1 MIVSIRNSG
10 QETAW
15 HVVCKA
21 CGQNNMAESHDSL
34 EMALKLRNW

>member
-1 MIVSIRNSG
+1 MTVLICNSG

-34 EMALKLRNW
+34 EMSLKL